1 MQLRPDPH
9 SIQTPAARRDY
20 LKPTSGIG
28 EQFLDIDFPGPLRP
42 HGRRKSAPTNAHH
55 RKRSS
60 AMLDCASQSGAR
72 MTLILSND
80 DVEKLLTMPECIDVM
95 EEAYIELGEGR
106 GISRTR
112 SDCFAPTTRPDA
124 VYSLKS
130 MDGVVP
136 KLGVGAVRINSDII
150 TWPKRG
156 NNMRR
161 EKVPAAPNNRYVGL
175 VLLFSVE
182 TGEPLAILP
191 DGVMQRIRVGA
202 ANGLGIRYLARKNA
216 KTVGILG
223 SGWQAG
229 AQLTAAC
236 AVRDVETIR
245 CFSPNPENRDTFA
258 TTMSALLGVRVD
270 AVAEPEAA
278 IKGADI
284 VMCASNSIDHIFFE
298 RWIEPGMHLSSI
310 KRPEIE
316 VKAIKRADRVIIHWN
331 DPAPIHVAAKGV
343 VIEEKVEGRGWQLAE
358 EIDFK
363 QLATLPELVI
373 GRVDG
378 RKSDAD
384 VTCFINNIGLG
395 FQFAAAGALVY
406 RKAKESGLGHELPTD
421 WFTEDVHP

>member
-1 MQLRPDPH
+1 
-9 SIQTPAARRDY
+9 
-20 LKPTSGIG
+20 
-28 EQFLDIDFPGPLRP
+28 
-42 HGRRKSAPTNAHH
+42 
-55 RKRSS
+55 
-60 AMLDCASQSGAR
+60 

-80 DVEKLLTMPECIDVM
+80 DVEKLLTMPECIEVM
-95 EEAYIELGEGR
+95 AEAYIELAEGR
-106 GISRTR
+106 GVSRTR
-112 SDCFAPTTRPDA
+112 SDCFTPTTRADA
-124 VYSLKS
+124 LYSLKS

-175 VLLFSVE
+175 VLLFSAE
-182 TGEPLAILP
+182 NGEPLAILP
-191 DGVMQRIRVGA
+191 DGVMQRMRVGA
-202 ANGLGIRYLARKNA
+202 ANGLGIKYLARENA

-236 AVRDVETIR
+236 AVRDIETIR
-245 CFSPNPENRDTFA
+245 CFSPNPQNRDTFA
-258 TTMSALLGVRVD
+258 AAMTALLGVRVEP
-270 AVAEPEAA
+270 VAEPEAA
-278 IKGADI
+278 IRDADI

-343 VIEEKVEGRGWQLAE
+343 VIEERVEGRGWQLAE

-363 QLATLPELVI
+363 QLATLPELML
-373 GRVDG
+373 GRVGG
-378 RKSDAD
+378 RTSDTD